1 MMNTIKLAWQY
12 IKQNRATALLGVLL
26 AAFGSAILCILM
38 LTSQQLENQ
47 LDHNSRGIDLVVGAK
62 GSPTQLI
69 LSSIYHVDN
78 PTGNIKLEEA
88 QRLAMNPFV
97 RLAVPLALGDNF
109 KGHRI
114 IGTDST
120 FLQIYNL
127 SMGKGRM
134 WEQDFEAVIGAEVA
148 SKQGLKIGDQ
158 FVGAHGLSE
167 EGHIHG
173 NHPFVV
179 TGILEKSGRLTDRL
193 ILTTVSSVWAIH
205 GLHGDEEG
213 GHDDHGEHEHADH
226 GDGEHDE
233 HDHADHGD
241 GEHAEHDHADHDHG
255 ANAEDTSG
263 ANEDSDDAEEPTFVK
278 SMVDHGTPDLEIT
291 AMLIQYSNPAAIG
304 QLPRMINQ
312 STSMQAA
319 SPALESARLFSLL
332 GVGIDSLQLL
342 AYIIMFMA
350 AFSVF
355 ISLYNAFK
363 NRKYDLAIMRT
374 LGASRGKL
382 FGIVIA
388 EGIMITLFGALLGI
402 VLGHLAMY
410 MISLQAGNAGSLIS
424 AFQFAPEEA
433 WLLAVG
439 VSIGFV
445 AAVIPALKAYN
456 TPISETLA
464 ESD

>member
-1 MMNTIKLAWQY
+1 MNTIKLAWQY
-12 IKQNRATALLGVLL
+12 IKQNRATAILGVLL

-38 LTSQQLENQ
+38 LTSNQLEKQ

-78 PTGNIKLEEA
+78 PTGNIRMEEA
-88 QRLAMNPFV
+88 QRLAAHPFV

-120 FLQIYNL
+120 FLQIYNMTL
-127 SMGKGRM
+127 GKGRM
-134 WEQDFEAVIGAEVA
+134 WEKDFEAVIGAEVA
-148 SKQGLKIGDQ
+148 SVQGLKIGDR

-173 NHPFVV
+173 NHPFEV
-179 TGILEKSGRLTDRL
+179 TGVLEKSGRLTDRL

-205 GLHGDEEG
+205 GLHGAEE
-213 GHDDHGEHEHADH
+213 
-226 GDGEHDE
+226 
-233 HDHADHGD
+233 
-241 GEHAEHDHADHDHG
+241 EHAEEGHAD
-255 ANAEDTSG
+255 SG
-263 ANEDSDDAEEPTFVK
+263 ETESEEPVFVK
-278 SMVDHGTPDLEIT
+278 SLVDPGTPDPEIT

-382 FGIVIA
+382 FGIVIV
-388 EGIMITLFGALLGI
+388 EGILITVSGALIGI
-402 VLGHLAMY
+402 ILGHLAMY

-424 AFQFAPEEA
+424 AFRFEPQEA
-433 WLLAVG
+433 WLLAIG
-439 VSIGFV
+439 LLIGFF
-445 AAVIPALKAYN
+445 AAIIPAMKAYN

>member
-1 MMNTIKLAWQY
+1 MNTIKLAWQY
-12 IKQNRATALLGVLL
+12 IKQNRATAILGVLL

-38 LTSQQLENQ
+38 LTSNQLEKQ

-78 PTGNIKLEEA
+78 PTGNIRMEEA
-88 QRLAMNPFV
+88 QRLAAHPFV

-120 FLQIYNL
+120 FLQIYNMTL
-127 SMGKGRM
+127 GKGRM
-134 WEQDFEAVIGAEVA
+134 WEKDFEAVIGAEVA
-148 SKQGLKIGDQ
+148 SVQGLKIGDR

-173 NHPFVV
+173 NHPFEV
-179 TGILEKSGRLTDRL
+179 TGVLEKSGRLTDRL

-205 GLHGDEEG
+205 GLHGAEE
-213 GHDDHGEHEHADH
+213 
-226 GDGEHDE
+226 
-233 HDHADHGD
+233 
-241 GEHAEHDHADHDHG
+241 EHAEELHVD
-255 ANAEDTSG
+255 SG
-263 ANEDSDDAEEPTFVK
+263 ETESEEPVFVK
-278 SMVDHGTPDLEIT
+278 SLVDPGTPDPEIT

-382 FGIVIA
+382 FGIVIV
-388 EGIMITLFGALLGI
+388 EGILITVSGALIGI
-402 VLGHLAMY
+402 ILGHLAMY

-424 AFQFAPEEA
+424 AFRFEPQEA
-433 WLLAVG
+433 WLLAIG
-439 VSIGFV
+439 LLIGFF
-445 AAVIPALKAYN
+445 AAIIPAMKAYN

>member
-1 MMNTIKLAWQY
+1 MNTIKLAWQY
-12 IKQNRATALLGVLL
+12 IKQNRATAILGVLL

-38 LTSQQLENQ
+38 LTSNQLENQ

-78 PTGNIKLEEA
+78 PTGNINMAEA
-88 QRLAMNPFV
+88 QRVAMNPFV

-120 FLQIYNL
+120 FLQIYN
-127 SMGKGRM
+127 MTVDKGRM
-134 WEQDFEAVIGAEVA
+134 WETDFEAVIGAEVA
-148 SKQGLKIGDQ
+148 SVQGLKIGDR

-167 EGHIHG
+167 EGHVHG
-173 NHPFVV
+173 GHPFEV
-179 TGILEKSGRLTDRL
+179 TGILGKTGRITDRL
-193 ILTTVSSVWAIH
+193 ILTTVGSVWAIH
-205 GLHGDEEG
+205 GLHEDEEVHEEG
-213 GHDDHGEHEHADH
+213 SAAANEHEHKNADA
-226 GDGEHDE
+226 EAE
-233 HDHADHGD
+233 ADAH
-241 GEHAEHDHADHDHG
+241 EE
-255 ANAEDTSG
+255 
-263 ANEDSDDAEEPTFVK
+263 ANEQTDSVDADEPVFVK
-278 SMVDHGTPDLEIT
+278 NLVDQGAPVPEIT

-332 GVGIDSLQLL
+332 GVGIDSLQML

-382 FGIVIA
+382 FGIVIV
-388 EGIMITLFGALLGI
+388 EGILITVFGAVLGLI
-402 VLGHLAMY
+402 LGHLAMY
-410 MISLQAGNAGSLIS
+410 GISLQAGNAGSLIS
-424 AFQFAPEEA
+424 AFQFQPEEA
-433 WLLAVG
+433 WLLVVG
-439 VSIGFV
+439 VVIGFV
-445 AAVIPALKAYN
+445 AAIIPALKAYN
-456 TPISETLA
+456 TSISETLA
-464 ESD
+464 EAD

>member
-1 MMNTIKLAWQY
+1 MNTIKLAWQY
-12 IKQNRATALLGVLL
+12 IKQNRATAILGVLL

-38 LTSQQLENQ
+38 LTSNQLENQ

-78 PTGNIKLEEA
+78 PTGNINMAEA
-88 QRLAMNPFV
+88 ERLAMNPFV

-114 IGTDST
+114 IGTDSS
-120 FLQIYNL
+120 FLQIYN
-127 SMGKGRM
+127 MAVDKGRM
-134 WEQDFEAVIGAEVA
+134 WETDFEAVIGAEVA
-148 SKQGLKIGDQ
+148 SVQGLKIGDR

-173 NHPFVV
+173 GHPFEV
-179 TGILEKSGRLTDRL
+179 TGILGKTGRITDRL
-193 ILTTVSSVWAIH
+193 ILTTVGSVWAIH
-205 GLHGDEEG
+205 GLHEDEEV
-213 GHDDHGEHEHADH
+213 HEEDSAVVHEHEHADP
-226 GDGEHDE
+226 DNASEQTDSVDADE
-233 HDHADHGD
+233 
-241 GEHAEHDHADHDHG
+241 
-255 ANAEDTSG
+255 
-263 ANEDSDDAEEPTFVK
+263 PVFVK
-278 SMVDHGTPDLEIT
+278 SLVDPGAPVPEIT

-332 GVGIDSLQLL
+332 GVGIDSLQML

-382 FGIVIA
+382 FGIVIV
-388 EGIMITLFGALLGI
+388 EGILITVFGALLGLI
-402 VLGHLAMY
+402 LGHLAMY
-410 MISLQAGNAGSLIS
+410 GISLQAGNAGSLIS
-424 AFQFAPEEA
+424 AFQFEPEEA
-433 WLLAVG
+433 WLLVVG
-439 VSIGFV
+439 VVIGFV
-445 AAVIPALKAYN
+445 AAIIPAMKAYN
-456 TPISETLA
+456 TSISETLA

>member
-1 MMNTIKLAWQY
+1 MNTIKLAWQY
-12 IKQNRATALLGVLL
+12 IKQNRATAILGVLL

-38 LTSQQLENQ
+38 LTSNQLENQ

-78 PTGNIKLEEA
+78 PTGNIKMEEA
-88 QRLAMNPFV
+88 ERLATHPFV

-120 FLQIYNL
+120 FLQIYN
-127 SMGKGRM
+127 MAVDKGRL
-134 WEQDFEAVIGAEVA
+134 WQKDFEAVIGSDVA
-148 SKQGLKIGDQ
+148 SVQGLKIGDR

-167 EGHIHG
+167 DGHIHG
-173 NHPFVV
+173 EHPFEV

-193 ILTTVSSVWAIH
+193 ILTSVGSVWAIH
-205 GLHGDEEG
+205 GLPGEDEVHVEEG
-213 GHDDHGEHEHADH
+213 HVEEGHVDSGE
-226 GDGEHDE
+226 
-233 HDHADHGD
+233 
-241 GEHAEHDHADHDHG
+241 
-255 ANAEDTSG
+255 T
-263 ANEDSDDAEEPTFVK
+263 DSEEPQFVK
-278 SMVDHGTPDLEIT
+278 SMVDTGPPEREIT

-312 STSMQAA
+312 GTNMQAA

-332 GVGIDSLQLL
+332 GVGIDSLQML

-363 NRKYDLAIMRT
+363 SRKYDLAIMRT

-382 FGIVIA
+382 FGIVIV
-388 EGIMITLFGALLGI
+388 EGVMITVFGAMLGI

-424 AFQFAPEEA
+424 AFQFEPQEA
-433 WLLAVG
+433 WLLAIG
-439 VSIGFV
+439 VLIGFV
-445 AAVIPALKAYN
+445 AAVIPAMKAYN
-456 TPISETLA
+456 TSISETLA